1 MPSGRPLV
9 AVAGGDEYALRSVP
23 DLVDRALGVP
33 AESVRLFMIDAAGR
47 LHIVWERV
55 GPQLTAGKGAARRRE
70 AVASRQPS
78 VIHLRKPAGAA
89 LAIVPVLRDNT
100 PLGVLEVTG
109 PASAVEG
116 SLEALETVGWHAAVV
131 LHSVRTIAS
140 ARFQAGVV
148 AGMAQLMAEL
158 HTASSRSR
166 AVRSAVHFCWK
177 VFGSPAAG
185 WLLEPGEEGFRIVA
199 SRGIPRGA
207 KAALARADGTAR
219 DAEGVVRS
227 AAAVFEGATPVVT
240 SRRDAVVLI
249 ASAPEG
255 SHVLAAVEDGLSL
268 ALGRLAS
275 ASASKELARSVDAGL
290 GWTAH
295 EMRASL
301 LAIEKAIDRIT
312 GHDRLSDRDR
322 RLLDRAQGDLLRLSS
337 TVDDLLRWSV
347 GMASIRYRRTDLA
360 ELVAETIRALSLEA
374 GGRRVAVDV
383 PADVVVRVDP
393 MLLRIA
399 IENLVR
405 NSLQHGGNDVRVAV
419 TLSDREATVSVHDR
433 GPGVPREEQ
442 AAIFEPLVRGRSA
455 EHGGRGLGLV
465 IAKRV
470 VEAHGGT
477 LWLDDADPGSIFR
490 MRIPV
495 GAA

>member
-1 MPSGRPLV
+1 M
-9 AVAGGDEYALRSVP
+9 
-23 DLVDRALGVP
+23 
-33 AESVRLFMIDAAGR
+33 
-47 LHIVWERV
+47 
-55 GPQLTAGKGAARRRE
+55 
-70 AVASRQPS
+70 
-78 VIHLRKPAGAA
+78 
-89 LAIVPVLRDNT
+89 
-100 PLGVLEVTG
+100 
-109 PASAVEG
+109 
-116 SLEALETVGWHAAVV
+116 
-131 LHSVRTIAS
+131 
-140 ARFQAGVV
+140 
-148 AGMAQLMAEL
+148 
-158 HTASSRSR
+158 
-166 AVRSAVHFCWK
+166 
-177 VFGSPAAG
+177 
-185 WLLEPGEEGFRIVA
+185 
-199 SRGIPRGA
+199 
-207 KAALARADGTAR
+207 
-219 DAEGVVRS
+219 
-227 AAAVFEGATPVVT
+227 
-240 SRRDAVVLI
+240 VLI
-249 ASAPEG
+249 TPAPEG
-255 SHVLAAVEDGLSL
+255 SHVLAAVEDALSL

-275 ASASKELARSVDAGL
+275 ASASREFARSVDAGL

-312 GHDRLSDRDR
+312 DHDRLSDRDR
-322 RLLDRAQGDLLRLSS
+322 RLLDRAQGDLLRLSA

-433 GPGVPREEQ
+433 GSGVPLEEQ

>member
-1 MPSGRPLV
+1 
-9 AVAGGDEYALRSVP
+9 
-23 DLVDRALGVP
+23 
-33 AESVRLFMIDAAGR
+33 
-47 LHIVWERV
+47 
-55 GPQLTAGKGAARRRE
+55 
-70 AVASRQPS
+70 
-78 VIHLRKPAGAA
+78 
-89 LAIVPVLRDNT
+89 
-100 PLGVLEVTG
+100 
-109 PASAVEG
+109 
-116 SLEALETVGWHAAVV
+116 
-131 LHSVRTIAS
+131 
-140 ARFQAGVV
+140 
-148 AGMAQLMAEL
+148 MAQLMAEL

-185 WLLEPGEEGFRIVA
+185 WLREPGEEGFRIVA

-219 DAEGVVRS
+219 DVEGVVRS
-227 AAAVFEGATPVVT
+227 AAAVFQGATPVVT

-249 ASAPEG
+249 TPAPEG

-275 ASASKELARSVDAGL
+275 ASASRELARSVDAGL

-312 GHDRLSDRDR
+312 DHDRLSDRDR
-322 RLLDRAQGDLLRLSS
+322 RLLDRAQGDLLRLSA

-433 GPGVPREEQ
+433 GSGVPLEEQ

>member
-1 MPSGRPLV
+1 M
-9 AVAGGDEYALRSVP
+9 
-23 DLVDRALGVP
+23 
-33 AESVRLFMIDAAGR
+33 FDAAGR
-47 LHIVWERV
+47 LHIVWE
-55 GPQLTAGKGAARRRE
+55 GPQQTTRKLSARHRE
-70 AVASRQPS
+70 AVASRRPS
-78 VIHLRKPAGAA
+78 VMHLRKPAGAA
-89 LAIVPVLRDNT
+89 LAIVPVLSDDS

-109 PASAVEG
+109 PASIVEG
-116 SLEALETVGWHAAVV
+116 SLEALETVGRHAAVV

-140 ARFQAGVV
+140 ARFQAWVV
-148 AGMAQLMAEL
+148 AGIAQLMAEL

-177 VFGSPAAG
+177 VFGSAAAG

-199 SRGIPRGA
+199 SGGIPRDA
-207 KAALARADGTAR
+207 RAALARADGTAR

-240 SRRDAVVLI
+240 SGRDAVVLI
-249 ASAPEG
+249 TPAPEG
-255 SHVLAAVEDGLSL
+255 NHVLAAVEDGLSL
-268 ALGRLAS
+268 ALGRIAS
-275 ASASKELARSVDAGL
+275 ASASRELARSVDAGL

-312 GHDRLSDRDR
+312 DHDRLSDRDR
-322 RLLDRAQGDLLRLSS
+322 RLLDRAQGDLMRLSA

-374 GGRRVAVDV
+374 GGRRVAVEV
-383 PADVVVRVDP
+383 PADAVVRVDP
-393 MLLRIA
+393 VLLRIA

-419 TLSDREATVSVHDR
+419 TLSDLEATVSVHDR
-433 GPGVPREEQ
+433 GSGVPREEQ